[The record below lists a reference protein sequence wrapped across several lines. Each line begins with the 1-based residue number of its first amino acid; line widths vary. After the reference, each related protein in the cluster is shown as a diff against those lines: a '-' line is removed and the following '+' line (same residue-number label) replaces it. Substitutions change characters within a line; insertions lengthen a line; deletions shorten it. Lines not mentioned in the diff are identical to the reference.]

1 MFLEELSTDKKKLD
15 FLRDIPGAE
24 GAKRPFIL
32 LVGVLWDSSS
42 LGRGAVVGVNDRP
55 GAI

>member
-1 MFLEELSTDKKKLD
+1 MFLDELRTDKKKLD

-42 LGRGAVVGVNDRP
+42 AVVGVNDRP